1 MQILEILNMQLLRY
15 NLSAC
20 ETCSYILHSGEK
32 VSAVVINMGRPV
44 KHGTLF
50 VNGFPFD
57 FNISVILIEKLNNIK
72 YPSN

>member
-15 NLSAC
+15 DLSYVP
-20 ETCSYILHSGEK
+20 TSYSIERKS
-32 VSAVVINMGRPV
+32 VVINMGLGPV
-44 KHGTLF
+44 KHGTVF

-57 FNISVILIEKLNNIK
+57 FNISVILMEILNNIK

>member
-15 NLSAC
+15 NLSAS
-20 ETCSYILHSGEK
+20 EHVATSYIAERKS
-32 VSAVVINMGRPV
+32 VVINMDWPV

>member
-15 NLSAC
+15 NLSAS
-20 ETCSYILHSGEK
+20 EHVATSYIAERKS
-32 VSAVVINMGRPV
+32 VVINMGRPV

-57 FNISVILIEKLNNIK
+57 FNISVILMEKLNNIK

>member
-1 MQILEILNMQLLRY
+1 MKHV
-15 NLSAC
+15 A
-20 ETCSYILHSGEK
+20 TSYIAERKS
-32 VSAVVINMGRPV
+32 VVINMGRPV

-57 FNISVILIEKLNNIK
+57 FNISVILMEKLNNIK